1 MTKLK
6 KTKLK
11 SIVFTVSIEDEA
23 EFRKEIEPILEK
35 YKRYRYQRATQN
47 K

>member
-6 KTKLK
+6 KAKLK
-11 SIVFTVSIEDEA
+11 SIVFTVAIEDEIK
-23 EFRKEIEPILEK
+23 FRKEIEPILEK
-35 YKRYRYQRATQN
+35 YKRYRYQRAIQT